1 MISNRVMAALVLL
14 GLSGQIA
21 WAVENQYFNTFMYNH
36 ITPDPQPV
44 SWMVAITAVVSTVTT
59 ILMGAVSD
67 RTSTRWGRRKPF
79 IFVGYI
85 AWGIFTALYPL
96 SATFRPVMLAVTMAI
111 LFDCVMTFC
120 GSTANDASF
129 NAYLTDVTTVENRG
143 RIVSV
148 QQILLW
154 ISMLIVFGGAGFIPE
169 QFAHLPFYIVGALV
183 IGLGMVGSFLIAE
196 PPFEPVCVPFWEQ
209 LSSTFRIANLKTHGE
224 FFLLATATG
233 LWGLA
238 FNVFYPFLLIYLQ
251 HNIALPMLTSSLL
264 VFVAILVG
272 GIALAYPFGIL
283 TDRWGRKR
291 VALLSV
297 ALESIFLLAFSFC
310 RNFIPLALTGI
321 GWLAAITAWSIA
333 TGVWLKDLFPEDKRG
348 QFAGYGILFGV
359 AFTMI
364 PGPLVGGWLSSTYGI
379 PATIDG
385 QAGIIPPS
393 LVFRVAAGLILL
405 AALPLFRLREPTQQE
420 PEA

>member
-1 MISNRVMAALVLL
+1 MIPNRTMTALVLL

-36 ITPDPQPV
+36 IIPDPRPV

-59 ILMGAVSD
+59 ILMGAISD
-67 RTSTRWGRRKPF
+67 RTSSRWGRRKPF
-79 IFVGYI
+79 ILVGYI

-96 SATFRPVMLAVTMAI
+96 SAAFRPVTLAVTMAI
-111 LFDCVMTFC
+111 LFDCLMTFC

-143 RIVSV
+143 RVVGV
-148 QQILLW
+148 QQILVW
-154 ISMLIVFGGAGFIPE
+154 VSMLIVFGGAGFIPE
-169 QFAHLPFYIVGALV
+169 QYAHLLFYVVGGLV
-183 IGLGMVGSFLIAE
+183 IGLGMVGALLITE
-196 PPFEPVCVPFWEQ
+196 PPFEPVRVPFWQQ
-209 LSSTFRIANLKTHGE
+209 LISTFRIANLKTHSQ

-233 LWGLA
+233 LWGVA

-251 HNIALPMLTSSLL
+251 HNLALPPLTSSLL
-264 VFVAILVG
+264 VFVAIMAG
-272 GIALAYPFGIL
+272 GILLAYPFGIL

-297 ALESIFLLAFSFC
+297 TVESIFLLAFSFC
-310 RNFIPLALTGI
+310 RTIIPLAITGI
-321 GWLAAITAWSIA
+321 GWLAAITSWSIA
-333 TGVWLKDLFPEDKRG
+333 TGAWLKDLFPEDKRG

-364 PGPLVGGWLSSTYGI
+364 PGPLIGGWLSSTYGI
-379 PATIDG
+379 PAVIDG
-385 QAGIIPPS
+385 KPGIIPPA
-393 LVFRVAAGLILL
+393 LVFQAAAGLILL
-405 AALPLFRLREPTQQE
+405 AALPLFRLREPTQQK